1 MLKLVDSHDLKSCG
15 FSRPSSS
22 LGEATLRSNIAEQV
36 DTKYFVFSAS
46 TNKTKKNCIQSI
58 YDNVYDMIC
67 YTQHEKKSSSSAI
80 NYKKTRFKMLAACG
94 VPVRVWP
101 RAPIKEKDSN
111 YL

>member
-36 DTKYFVFSAS
+36 DTKYFMFNAS
-46 TNKTKKNCIQSI
+46 TKKTKKNCIQSI

-67 YTQHEKKSSSSAI
+67 CIRYEEKKGSSSAI
-80 NYKKTRFKMLAACG
+80 
-94 VPVRVWP
+94 
-101 RAPIKEKDSN
+101 D
-111 YL
+111 

>member
-22 LGEATLRSNIAEQV
+22 LGEATFYGKKQV
-36 DTKYFVFSAS
+36 GTKDSVFSAS
-46 TNKTKKNCIQSI
+46 TKKTTKNCIQCI

-67 YTQHEKKSSSSAI
+67 CIRYEKKKSSSSSRDYTNSRLKI
-80 NYKKTRFKMLAACG
+80 LALLG

-101 RAPIKEKDSN
+101 RAPLND
-111 YL
+111 